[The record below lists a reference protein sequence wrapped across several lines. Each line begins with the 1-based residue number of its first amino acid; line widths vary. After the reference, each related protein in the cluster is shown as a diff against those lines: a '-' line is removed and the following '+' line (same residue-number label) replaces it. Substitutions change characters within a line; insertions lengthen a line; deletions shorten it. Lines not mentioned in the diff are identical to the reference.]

1 MYITLI
7 EGPNFQD
14 SGFAGQVAG
23 SDHVHPIAGFT
34 GKEICL
40 VGVGN
45 GEAYLLIDNR
55 LVLGYNFYKNQWKN
69 GTLRKLKVWDDY
81 TWALHQHSC
90 VFYQGKN
97 YERYLNLDF

>member
-1 MYITLI
+1 MKREKWI

-14 SGFAGQVAG
+14 SGFAGEVAC
-23 SDHVHPIAGFT
+23 FN

-55 LVLGYNFYKNQWKN
+55 LVLGYDFYKNQWKN
-69 GTLRKLKVWDDY
+69 GTLPKLKGWYDY

-90 VFYQGKN
+90 VFYQDKN
-97 YERYLNLDF
+97 YERYLSLDLLKRCTSL